1 MSQFSNTCAIFEV
14 LKSSKNPFESF
25 VKDDKKLFDI
35 LTNVRKEHNQPAIAA
50 ALILG
55 EDIATQAAVG
65 NIIDGDSTKVN
76 INSLFHIGSIA
87 KSMTSLVIAVLVK
100 EGKMRYDMTL
110 KEALPDIPM
119 QKEYLSVTIHEMLLN
134 KAGIIPFQKHEY
146 EDKYVVQELWKNI
159 PEKFQNPTTQRF
171 ELAKVILNIKPICKP
186 GTKVVYSNVGWAIA
200 ALAAEIASGQEYEYL
215 LKQNIFKKL
224 GMKTSR
230 IGGWPASDNEPEQP
244 RGHYY
249 DKKND
254 KLKIQA
260 IDDEFILPSWANPA
274 GGVNCTI
281 TDLAIYA
288 RENLLGLQGKGKL
301 LSKERYEIIHKIY
314 TPAILNEMYVGLDIE
329 ETITLGYGW
338 AVLKVNDNLLS
349 MFDGSGGTF
358 FARTIIYPAQNISFV
373 GLTNTG
379 KGNMALES
387 AFEQILGVHIKTD

>member
-1 MSQFSNTCAIFEV
+1 MSQFSNTCAIFEA
-14 LKSSKNPFESF
+14 LNSRENTFDSII
-25 VKDDKKLFDI
+25 KDDKSLSDI
-35 LTNVRKEHNQPAIAA
+35 LIKVSKEYNQPAMAA

-55 EDIATQAAVG
+55 EDIVTKAAIG
-65 NIIDGDSTKVN
+65 NIIEGDNRKVN
-76 INSLFHIGSIA
+76 IDSLFHIGSIA
-87 KSMTSLVIAVLVK
+87 KSMTSLIIAILIN

-110 KEALPDIPM
+110 QEALPDIPM
-119 QKEYLSVTIHEMLLN
+119 LDEYRSVTIHELLLN

-146 EDKYVVQELWKNI
+146 EDKSVVQELWKNI
-159 PEKFQNPTTQRF
+159 PAKFQNSTTQRF

-186 GTKVVYSNVGWAIA
+186 GTKVVYSNVGWVIA
-200 ALAAEIASGQEYEYL
+200 ALTAEIASGKSYEDL
-215 LKQNIFKKL
+215 LQQNIFYKL
-224 GMKTSR
+224 GMNNSK
-230 IGGWPASDNEPEQP
+230 IGGWPACENEPEQP

-260 IDDEFILPSWANPA
+260 IDDEFIIPSWANPA

-301 LSKERYEIIHKIY
+301 LSKEHYRIIHNIY
-314 TPAILNEMYVGLDIE
+314 TPAVLNEMYVGLDIE

-358 FARTIIYPAQNISFV
+358 FARAIIYPALNISFV

-379 KGNMALES
+379 KGNMAIES
-387 AFEQILGVHIKTD
+387 AFKQILGVDIKTD